1 MTKQINLTIDGINV
15 AVDEGKTILEAA
27 RSLNIHIPTLCYHED
42 LCVAGNCRVC
52 VVEQE
57 KSKTLPASCATP
69 AAEGMVIHTNSMKV
83 RLARK
88 HIVELLL
95 SEHNADCTKCYKNG
109 NCELQSL
116 ASQMLT
122 GDHLFLDLVPDKKYT
137 IDMFNSAIIKDDSR
151 CIRCQRCVRT
161 CEEIQSVSALGVAH
175 KGDKM
180 KISTFFEHSLFE
192 VVCTNC
198 GQCVN
203 RCPTGAL
210 IERNYIDQVW
220 DAIYDQTKHVVVQT
234 APAVRIA
241 LGEALGM
248 PPGKI
253 VTGRMVAAL
262 RRLGF
267 DSVLDTDFT
276 ADLTIIEEGNEL
288 LTALKRCLSIKI
300 LRWHCR

>member
-1 MTKQINLTIDGINV
+1 M
-15 AVDEGKTILEAA
+15 
-27 RSLNIHIPTLCYHED
+27 
-42 LCVAGNCRVC
+42 
-52 VVEQE
+52 
-57 KSKTLPASCATP
+57 PAS
-69 AAEGMVIHTNSMKV
+69 EGMEIFTNTGKV

-109 NCELQSL
+109 NCELQNL
-116 ASQMLT
+116 ASEMLT
-122 GDHLFLDLVPDKKYT
+122 GEPMFIDLVPDKKYS
-137 IDMFNSAIIKDDSR
+137 IDRFNTAIIKDDSR

-161 CEEIQSVSALGVAH
+161 CEELQSVSALDVAYR
-175 KGDKM
+175 GNQM
-180 KISTFFEHSLFE
+180 KISTFFENPLFE

-220 DAIYDQTKHVVVQT
+220 DAIYDTTKHVVVQT

-241 LGEALGM
+241 LGEDLGM

-253 VTGRMVAAL
+253 VTGKMVAAL
-262 RRLGF
+262 KRLGF

-276 ADLTIIEEGNEL
+276 ADLTIIEEGHEL
-288 LTALKRCLSIKI
+288 LSRLKRVLVDKDPSCCPANGDLLFTGLDQIY
-300 LRWHCR
+300 